1 MNNRMRAALTICLLL
16 GAAAVHSESE
26 PAGYSAAR
34 LYNLANSYARAGKP
48 GMAILNYERASLLA
62 PNDPDVQ
69 ANLQFVRASA
79 HLPPETPD
87 IFDRAAT
94 SASPLWISW
103 IGVLGL
109 TMLGASVIAGQ
120 LSSRHRLVRGAATL
134 LGVSMAG
141 LTLCNALVL
150 WPRFHQGVVIAA
162 ATPVR
167 VSPVPM
173 GDPLFTLPEGEKVKV
188 TAEHEGFALIETR
201 AGRAGWIAY
210 SNFAP
215 IVPRSD

>member
-1 MNNRMRAALTICLLL
+1 MNTRMRARLVFCLLL
-16 GAAAVHSESE
+16 GAVAVHSESE

-69 ANLQFVRASA
+69 ANLRYVRASA
-79 HLPPETPD
+79 HLPSETPD
-87 IFDRAAT
+87 AFDRVAT
-94 SASPLWISW
+94 IASPLWIAW

-109 TMLGASVIAGQ
+109 TLVGASVIVGQ

-141 LTLCNALVL
+141 LALCNALAL

-162 ATPVR
+162 STPVR

-201 AGRAGWIAY
+201 SRRAGWIAH

-215 IVPRSD
+215 IVPR

>member
-1 MNNRMRAALTICLLL
+1 MNNRMRAALVFSLLL
-16 GAAAVHSESE
+16 GAVAVHAESG
-26 PAGYSAAR
+26 PTDYSAAR

-48 GMAILNYERASLLA
+48 GMAILNYERASLLS

-69 ANLQFVRASA
+69 ANLRYVRASA

-87 IFDRAAT
+87 AFDRVAT
-94 SASPLWISW
+94 IASPLWISW

-109 TMLGASVIAGQ
+109 AIAGASVIAGR
-120 LSSRHRLVRGAATL
+120 LSSRHRLLRGGATL
-134 LGVSMAG
+134 LGVSMLG
-141 LTLCNALVL
+141 LTLCNAMAL
-150 WPRFHQGVVIAA
+150 WPRFHQGVLIAA
-162 ATPVR
+162 SAPVR

-201 AGRAGWIAY
+201 AGRAGWIAH

-215 IVPRSD
+215 IVPR